1 MSANASN
8 RRAQGRGRRRAG
20 PRNGHGSSRRGGR
33 ANLSSVSSGPS
44 TRVNPD
50 TVMIFSRR
58 SADLTCYYTS
68 SFQAVLPP
76 GFSGST
82 FFAFGTPGADTLP
95 GTSWIPFCLNFT
107 IQCLGQS
114 NDILN
119 MFTEYQVRALRIE
132 FQTLMGDSYNPGT
145 ASVLPE
151 VVTAIDP
158 TASNPPSS
166 IAVVE
171 AYQNTRR
178 TTLTVERTHS
188 VKVRPRPSVQLYA
201 SALATTYAFDDNVK
215 DLWFLSNNVNSPP
228 VYGVIGVL
236 RNFQNVNAGGAAVR
250 ISLTAQLACRRPH

>member
-8 RRAQGRGRRRAG
+8 RRAQHGRGRRRNG
-20 PRNGHGSSRRGGR
+20 PRNGRGSSNGGH
-33 ANLSSVSSGPS
+33 AKLTGVSSGPS
-44 TRVNPD
+44 TRVSPD
-50 TVMIFSRR
+50 TVMIFQRR

-68 SFQAVLPP
+68 SFQAVTPP

-82 FFAFGTPGADTLP
+82 FMAFGTPGADTLP

-145 ASVLPE
+145 SAVLPE

-158 TASNPPSS
+158 TASSPPAS

-171 AYQNTRR
+171 AYQNTSR
-178 TTLTVERTHS
+178 TTL
-188 VKVRPRPSVQLYA
+188 
-201 SALATTYAFDDNVK
+201 
-215 DLWFLSNNVNSPP
+215 
-228 VYGVIGVL
+228 
-236 RNFQNVNAGGAAVR
+236 
-250 ISLTAQLACRRPH
+250 